1 MSRRTLWV
9 TVVGVVVVAA
19 VVAAVVVVRVRGGE
33 RERDDAAR
41 AAATALATGLAS
53 GALTSTPLRG
63 ASGARATEDYATIV
77 EGVGPLRPATEVG
90 AVTRTDD
97 AATADVTLT
106 WPTQPAW
113 TYRVR
118 ADLAPLD
125 ADDPTGP
132 WGARWSPALVQPDL
146 RPGDVLSQKRVAAAR
161 GGITGRG
168 GVPVVT
174 DTPVV
179 EGGVQPSRATDVPG
193 LVADLADL
201 VDVDGP
207 ALQARIAAAP
217 PEAFVPVIT
226 LRRTDYEPLR
236 DRLQPLP
243 GTVFRDATAPLA
255 PTRAFARSLLGS
267 VGPATKEDVDGS
279 KGRIVA
285 GDTVGRAGL
294 QRTYDQHLAGTP
306 GLRISR
312 VPAGGGDPV
321 VLHEQA
327 AVPGQAVATTLDPS
341 VQDAA
346 QAALDAA
353 VAGGRAG
360 NGTTSLVAVDVPSG
374 DVLAVANTPAD
385 GSDLALT
392 GTYPPGST
400 FKTVS
405 TLALL
410 AGGLDVDQQVPCP
423 PTTTVDGR
431 SFRNFEGEAAG
442 SVPFARDFA
451 ISCNTAFVGL
461 SEDLDEGELAEAGA
475 SVGLGGDWSI
485 GTKTFTGSVPRD
497 GSAVDV
503 AASTI
508 GQGKVLASPA
518 AMAVVAA
525 TIARGAWAPP
535 HLVTDP
541 APPAADGPAPAPD
554 AARLSTVA
562 GLMRDVATSGT
573 AAALAG
579 VPGAPVH
586 AKTGTAEHGSDDPPK
601 THAWT
606 IGFQGDVA
614 FAVIVEDGA
623 SGGEVAVPVV
633 ADFLRALAG

>member
-1 MSRRTLWV
+1 MTKRNLWV
-9 TVVGVVVVAA
+9 IVVGVVVVVA
-19 VVAAVVVVRVRGGE
+19 VVAAVVLVRVRAGE
-33 RERDDAAR
+33 RERDAAAR
-41 AAATALATGLAS
+41 AAASALATGLAS
-53 GALTSTPLRG
+53 GSLASTPLRG
-63 ASGARATEDYATIV
+63 TSGARATQDYAAIV
-77 EGVGPLRPATEVG
+77 EGVGSLRPAAEVG
-90 AVTRTDD
+90 TLTRTDD
-97 AATADVTLT
+97 AATAQVTLT
-106 WPTQPAW
+106 WPTRPAW

-118 ADLAPLD
+118 AELAPLD
-125 ADDPTGP
+125 ADDPTGT

-146 RPGDVLSQKRVAAAR
+146 RAGDVLTETRVPAAR

-168 GVPVVT
+168 GVAIVT

-179 EGGVQPSRATDVPG
+179 EVGVQPSRATDVPG
-193 LVADLADL
+193 LVADLVRL
-201 VDVDGP
+201 LDVDGP
-207 ALQARIAAAP
+207 ALQRRVEAASP
-217 PEAFVPVIT
+217 DVFVPVIT

-236 DRLQPLP
+236 EELRALS
-243 GTVFRDATAPLA
+243 GTVLRDATAPLA
-255 PTRAFARSLLGS
+255 PTRAFARSLLGG

-279 KGRIVA
+279 QGRIVA
-285 GDTVGRAGL
+285 GDTVGRSGL
-294 QRTYDQHLAGTP
+294 QRTHDERLAGTP

-312 VPAGGGDPV
+312 VPADGEPV

-327 AVPGQAVATTLDPS
+327 AVPGRAVATTLDPR

-360 NGTTSLVAVDVPSG
+360 NATTSLVAVDVPSG
-374 DVLAVANTPAD
+374 DLLAVANTPAD

-410 AGGLDVDQQVPCP
+410 AGGLDVQQQVPCP
-423 PTTTVDGR
+423 PTATVGGR
-431 SFRNFEGEAAG
+431 SFRNSGGESAG

-461 SEDLDEGELAEAGA
+461 SRNLDEGALAEAGA
-475 SVGLGGDWSI
+475 SVGLGGGWSI
-485 GTKTFTGSVPRD
+485 GPETFTGSVPRE
-497 GSAVDV
+497 GSAVEV
-503 AASTI
+503 AAATI
-508 GQGKVLASPA
+508 GQGTVLASPA

-525 TIARGAWAPP
+525 TIARGSWAPP

-541 APPAADGPAPAPD
+541 APPAPERPAPAPD
-554 AARLSTVA
+554 AAGLATV
-562 GLMRDVATSGT
+562 GDLMRDVATSGT
-573 AAALAG
+573 AAALAD

-586 AKTGTAEHGSDDPPK
+586 AKTGTAEHGTEDPPR

-614 FAVIVEDGA
+614 FAVIAEDGA
-623 SGGEVAVPVV
+623 SGGGVAVPVV